1 MRNRLIFA
9 FIVSVLFFYA
19 YTKVSLELYGAHQT
33 RGDLTAYAQGMWNT
47 LHGNFMASTYNYSV
61 HNYYDREFREIT
73 QDNSNIF
80 GIHFNPILLLM
91 LPLYALAPL
100 PQTLLVLQAAL
111 VASGGLLIYLL
122 AQKILKNDTLALVI
136 QVAYL
141 SYFATVSSVLSQ
153 FHAYTLTLFFGPLLL
168 LATRAKSPIYYWLSL
183 MLFLL
188 VQENTSLVAAFFG
201 GYLMLSLPTRRRGA
215 LTLLISITYFILTIY
230 FVIPLLSPYRF
241 YLFSGIYG
249 SPLGGSIQ
257 EIIRNTLRDPILFVR
272 SVLTPVNLV
281 YLRNLLLAI
290 IPFALLSPVMLLVAF
305 SSLAQNI
312 LSSSLGL
319 KTQQMH
325 YESGSVAFLF
335 YALILGMSFFLTAT
349 RIGKS
354 RYGIYIC
361 LVMLLVTVG
370 ASYKRFTS
378 PRLNPTLL
386 TISLYSERDKEMDS
400 LIRLIPDTASV
411 STQDYLSGHLASRVE
426 LYQFPIYADR
436 VDYLLLSKGD
446 ATWPLT
452 PEEHGNRL
460 ISLRSSHEIVDENS
474 GFILLRRM
482 NQ

>member
-1 MRNRLIFA
+1 
-9 FIVSVLFFYA
+9 
-19 YTKVSLELYGAHQT
+19 
-33 RGDLTAYAQGMWNT
+33 
-47 LHGNFMASTYNYSV
+47 
-61 HNYYDREFREIT
+61 
-73 QDNSNIF
+73 
-80 GIHFNPILLLM
+80 
-91 LPLYALAPL
+91 
-100 PQTLLVLQAAL
+100 
-111 VASGGLLIYLL
+111 
-122 AQKILKNDTLALVI
+122 
-136 QVAYL
+136 
-141 SYFATVSSVLSQ
+141 
-153 FHAYTLTLFFGPLLL
+153 
-168 LATRAKSPIYYWLSL
+168 
-183 MLFLL
+183 
-188 VQENTSLVAAFFG
+188 
-201 GYLMLSLPTRRRGA
+201 
-215 LTLLISITYFILTIY
+215 
-230 FVIPLLSPYRF
+230 
-241 YLFSGIYG
+241 
-249 SPLGGSIQ
+249 
-257 EIIRNTLRDPILFVR
+257 
-272 SVLTPVNLV
+272 
-281 YLRNLLLAI
+281 
-290 IPFALLSPVMLLVAF
+290 
-305 SSLAQNI
+305 
-312 LSSSLGL
+312 
-319 KTQQMH
+319 MH